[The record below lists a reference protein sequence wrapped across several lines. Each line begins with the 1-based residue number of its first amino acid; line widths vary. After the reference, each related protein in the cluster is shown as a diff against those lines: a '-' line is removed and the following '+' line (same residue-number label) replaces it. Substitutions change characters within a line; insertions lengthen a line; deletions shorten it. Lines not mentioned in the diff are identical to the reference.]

1 MSKWNFDGIYI
12 VAESDGNEVLFS
24 NLHEVARGEK
34 QPFSVKMDLTD
45 IPRIGD
51 DGIEVDIYQ
60 GALISLTGHEFN
72 GGLLTR
78 VANVGC
84 SNEAASLAYAL
95 AKANLDIVKDSTE
108 NRWSITEG
116 QFRKMIVESIKGPMN

>member
-24 NLHEVARGEK
+24 NLHEVARREK

-51 DGIEVDIYQ
+51 DGEEVDISR
-60 GALISLTGHEFN
+60 GALISLIGHEIEGSFY
-72 GGLLTR
+72 TH

-84 SNEAASLAYAL
+84 TNDSASQVYAL

>member
-24 NLHEVARGEK
+24 NLHEVARREK

-51 DGIEVDIYQ
+51 DGRR
-60 GALISLTGHEFN
+60 S
-72 GGLLTR
+72 
-78 VANVGC
+78 
-84 SNEAASLAYAL
+84 
-95 AKANLDIVKDSTE
+95 
-108 NRWSITEG
+108 
-116 QFRKMIVESIKGPMN
+116 